1 MEKNNQ
7 TQSERRTRRRTVEQ
21 VQRDLLKD
29 LVAHVNKSGNLKTIH
44 ERHSNLNVFMPS
56 WAKRDGKS
64 PLQSKAP
71 MTQQRARASPVAIDW
86 GEEIKDY
93 QNDNNGA
100 GKDVH
105 RERMRQVLKELL
117 DQQKKVHCEKE
128 RKFIEFQKEKDRREI
143 VMKELLT
150 FHAQQQVK
158 KYKQQMIGVFEE
170 LMTFHAL
177 QRTKQISER
186 MRDIFAELMTFHAQR
201 KTQKSKERMML
212 VFTELLQ
219 TNSRRKE
226 LKLLEEEEEFVPRKL
241 FLFNISTFKSSDDH
255 LLQGRSY
262 PDLSRHVASSEHAP
276 HQESLDAKAVVDDE
290 NDDEEVDKMETQSK
304 KKKKCGLRKRVLRF
318 LGLK

>member
-71 MTQQRARASPVAIDW
+71 MTQQDSRASLVAVDR
-86 GEEIKDY
+86 GEEIK
-93 QNDNNGA
+93 NDNHGA
-100 GKDVH
+100 ERDVH

-117 DQQKKVHCEKE
+117 DQQKKVHSEKE
-128 RKFIEFQKEKDRREI
+128 RKFMEFQKEKERREI

-186 MRDIFAELMTFHAQR
+186 MRDIFAELMTFHAQQ
-201 KTQKSKERMML
+201 KEQKSKERMML
-212 VFTELLQ
+212 VFAELLQ
-219 TNSRRKE
+219 TNSEKKK
-226 LKLLEEEEEFVPRKL
+226 LKLLEEEEFVPRKL

-255 LLQGRSY
+255 PLQEPSY
-262 PDLSRHVASSEHAP
+262 PDLSCPVASSQLAP
-276 HQESLDAKAVVDDE
+276 PQESLDAKAVVDGE

-304 KKKKCGLRKRVLRF
+304 KKKKGGLRKRVLRF
-318 LGLK
+318 FGLK

>member
-71 MTQQRARASPVAIDW
+71 MTQQDSRASLVAVDR
-86 GEEIKDY
+86 GEEIK
-93 QNDNNGA
+93 NDNHGA
-100 GKDVH
+100 ERDVH

-117 DQQKKVHCEKE
+117 DQQKKVHSEKE
-128 RKFIEFQKEKDRREI
+128 RKFMEFQKEKERREI

-170 LMTFHAL
+170 LMTFHAM
-177 QRTKQISER
+177 QRIKQISER

-212 VFTELLQ
+212 VFAQLLQ

-226 LKLLEEEEEFVPRKL
+226 LKLLEEEEAFVPRKL

-255 LLQGRSY
+255 PLQGQRH
-262 PDLSRHVASSEHAP
+262 PDLSRHVASSEVAP
-276 HQESLDAKAVVDDE
+276 PQESLDAKAVVDDE

-304 KKKKCGLRKRVLRF
+304 KKKKGGLRKRVFRF

>member
-1 MEKNNQ
+1 M
-7 TQSERRTRRRTVEQ
+7 
-21 VQRDLLKD
+21 KD

-44 ERHSNLNVFMPS
+44 ERHANLNVFMPS

-71 MTQQRARASPVAIDW
+71 TTLQDSRASLVAVDR
-86 GEEIKDY
+86 GEEIK
-93 QNDNNGA
+93 NDNHGDER
-100 GKDVH
+100 DVH

-117 DQQKKVHCEKE
+117 DQQKKVHSEKE
-128 RKFIEFQKEKDRREI
+128 RKFIEFQKEKDRGEI
-143 VMKELLT
+143 VKKELLT
-150 FHAQQQVK
+150 FHAHQQVK

-170 LMTFHAL
+170 LMTFHAM

-212 VFTELLQ
+212 VFAELLQ

-226 LKLLEEEEEFVPRKL
+226 LKLLEEEEEEFVPRKL

-255 LLQGRSY
+255 LVQGPSY

-276 HQESLDAKAVVDDE
+276 PQESLDGAKAVVDDE
-290 NDDEEVDKMETQSK
+290 NDDEEMDKMETHSK

-318 LGLK
+318 FGLK

>member
-7 TQSERRTRRRTVEQ
+7 NQSERRTRRRTVEQ

-71 MTQQRARASPVAIDW
+71 MTQQDSRASLVAVDRE
-86 GEEIKDY
+86 EEIKDH
-93 QNDNNGA
+93 QNDNHGDER
-100 GKDVH
+100 DVH

-117 DQQKKVHCEKE
+117 DQQKKVHSEKE
-128 RKFIEFQKEKDRREI
+128 RKFMEFQKEKERREI

-186 MRDIFAELMTFHAQR
+186 MRDIFAELMTFHAQQ
-201 KTQKSKERMML
+201 KEQKSKERMML
-212 VFTELLQ
+212 VFAELLQ
-219 TNSRRKE
+219 TNSEKKK
-226 LKLLEEEEEFVPRKL
+226 LKLLEEEEFVPRKL

-255 LLQGRSY
+255 PLQGRSY

-276 HQESLDAKAVVDDE
+276 PQESLDGAKAVVDNE
-290 NDDEEVDKMETQSK
+290 NDDEEVDKMETRSK

>member
-29 LVAHVNKSGNLKTIH
+29 LVAHVNKSGNLTTIH
-44 ERHSNLNVFMPS
+44 DRHSNLNVFMPS
-56 WAKRDGKS
+56 WAKRDDIS

-71 MTQQRARASPVAIDW
+71 MTQQDSRASLVAVDR

-100 GKDVH
+100 EKDVH

-117 DQQKKVHCEKE
+117 DQQKKVHNEKE
-128 RKFIEFQKEKDRREI
+128 RQFMEFQKEKERREI

-170 LMTFHAL
+170 LMTFHAM

-201 KTQKSKERMML
+201 KTHKSKERMML

-226 LKLLEEEEEFVPRKL
+226 LKLLEGEEEFVPRKL

-255 LLQGRSY
+255 LLQEPSSSH
-262 PDLSRHVASSEHAP
+262 LSSPVTSSQLAP
-276 HQESLDAKAVVDDE
+276 PQESRDAKAVVEDE
-290 NDDEEVDKMETQSK
+290 NDDEEVDKMETHSK
-304 KKKKCGLRKRVLRF
+304 KTKKGGLRKRVLRF